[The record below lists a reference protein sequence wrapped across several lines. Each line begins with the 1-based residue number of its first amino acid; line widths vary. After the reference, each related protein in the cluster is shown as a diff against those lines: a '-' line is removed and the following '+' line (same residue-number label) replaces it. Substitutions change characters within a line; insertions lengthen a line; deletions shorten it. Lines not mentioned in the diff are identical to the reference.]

1 MSGMSHAHATAST
14 PRHEA
19 WPAEKFYWSIVEC
32 PGRVVPLSGTLLL
45 LMEDDLP
52 IESEQ
57 LHAVGVRLDDR
68 RVLAC
73 AASREELSTLDPSIV
88 TLTPASIPQGVPGG
102 DSVDP
107 GLLNL
112 LIDDFEP
119 FPLRRERRTRAQVLF
134 CTLVLLTL
142 VAALGLWR
150 RAAAWNNAARAMDT
164 HAQQLLTSTI
174 APAPQGLSSAAS
186 ESLLDSELLR
196 LRQTRWGSGS
206 TSGNTPAADATE
218 ALAGYLSFWPHD
230 PHDPHHAKVRTDFLS
245 VTPTSIA
252 LSLRMVRG
260 EGANESESSPS
271 EPTAFIAK
279 LPRPRG
285 WIMDEPRLT
294 ARDGNASLAIQL
306 RREGTSGAGGVP

>member
-1 MSGMSHAHATAST
+1 MSRVSYAHASAST

-19 WPAEKFYWSIVEC
+19 WPVEKFYWSIVEC
-32 PGRVVPLSGTLLL
+32 PGRVVHLSGTLLL

-52 IESEQ
+52 IESEH

-73 AASREELSTLDPSIV
+73 AASREELSALDPSIV
-88 TLTPASIPQGVPGG
+88 TLTPTSIPQGVPGG

-119 FPLRRERRTRAQVLF
+119 LPLRHERRTRTQILLG
-134 CTLVLLTL
+134 TLMLLSL
-142 VAALGLWR
+142 VAAVGLWR

-164 HAQQLLTSTI
+164 HAQQLLTST
-174 APAPQGLSSAAS
+174 AAGAQQVLSSAAS
-186 ESLLDSELLR
+186 ESLLDSELQR

-206 TSGNTPAADATE
+206 TSGNTPATDATE
-218 ALAGYLSFWPHD
+218 ALAGYLSLWPHD
-230 PHDPHHAKVRTDFLS
+230 PRHAKVRTDFLS
-245 VTPTSIA
+245 VTPASIA

-260 EGANESESSPS
+260 EDANESELSSPT

-279 LPRPRG
+279 LPRPAG

-306 RREGTSGAGGVP
+306 RREGTGGAGGAP